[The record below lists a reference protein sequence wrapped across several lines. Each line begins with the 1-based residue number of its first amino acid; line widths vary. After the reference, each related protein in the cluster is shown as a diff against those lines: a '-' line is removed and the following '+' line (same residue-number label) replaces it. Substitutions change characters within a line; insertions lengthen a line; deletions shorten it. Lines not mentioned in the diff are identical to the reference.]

1 LFLKNDKLFNVYS
14 YARKKTKYVMEIAF
28 LKDTKKSLENHL
40 NKAINE
46 ISENNRIIL
55 SAADRIKTLELK
67 ISKL

>member
-1 LFLKNDKLFNVYS
+1 
-14 YARKKTKYVMEIAF
+14 MEIVF
-28 LKDTKKSLENHL
+28 LKDTKKSLENNL

-55 SAADRIKTLELK
+55 SATDRIKTLELE

>member
-1 LFLKNDKLFNVYS
+1 
-14 YARKKTKYVMEIAF
+14 MEIAF